1 MENLEN
7 RREETPQ
14 TGGLCRDSPARRGLQ
29 QLTSTRGV
37 SAARTATQLSFS
49 LSWRQ
54 RIPRIAPV
62 GSPLY
67 LGSPVVYAKTISLKR
82 YWYLAAVSAILASV
96 FWSSAWLN
104 SMIEPRPRL

>member
-1 MENLEN
+1 MSHKWL
-7 RREETPQ
+7 RFLFCRESIFFNSRGSKAPSQ
-14 TGGLCRDSPARRGLQ
+14 ASGSVSGQDSDA
-29 QLTSTRGV
+29 
-37 SAARTATQLSFS
+37 LSFS
-49 LSWRQ
+49 LSRRQ
-54 RIPRIAPV
+54 RIPRISRV

-104 SMIEPRPRL
+104 SMIELRPRL